1 MGDRPPWWDP
11 IEKPRPVDESLVC
24 PSIQDSEGPSS
35 RTGRRDPNAIQ
46 QLIRGRYSDFRNCYE
61 KALARDPTAQGLLSF
76 RFVIE
81 PDGGISTV
89 CLAKVTFH
97 DGEAVDCIMAHFR
110 SLRFPPADG
119 IVTVVYPIDLEPG

>member
-1 MGDRPPWWDP
+1 
-11 IEKPRPVDESLVC
+11 
-24 PSIQDSEGPSS
+24 
-35 RTGRRDPNAIQ
+35 
-46 QLIRGRYSDFRNCYE
+46 LIRGRYGDFRTCYE
-61 KALARDPTAQGLLSF
+61 TALARDPMAQGLLSF

-81 PDGGISTV
+81 PDGGISAV

-119 IVTVVYPIDLEPG
+119 IVTVVYPINLEPG